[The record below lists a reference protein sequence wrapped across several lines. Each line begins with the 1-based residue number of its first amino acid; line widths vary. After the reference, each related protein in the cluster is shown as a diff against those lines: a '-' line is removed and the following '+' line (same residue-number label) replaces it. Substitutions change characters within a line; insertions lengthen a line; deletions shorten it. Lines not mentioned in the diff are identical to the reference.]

1 MLQAQLAGVLSAGA
15 SSTSESCILQPNISG
30 TLCDDLPKSAMQQT
44 QTIRKNILEDAL
56 LVKALHVVPVVNLH
70 AT

>member
-1 MLQAQLAGVLSAGA
+1 MSLCAGA
-15 SSTSESCILQPNISG
+15 LSTSESCG
-30 TLCDDLPKSAMQQT
+30 TRCDQFPKSAMQQT
-44 QTIRKNILEDAL
+44 QTMGKNILEDAL

>member
-1 MLQAQLAGVLSAGA
+1 VSLCAGA
-15 SSTSESCILQPNISG
+15 LSTSESCG
-30 TLCDDLPKSAMQQT
+30 TRCDQFPKSAMQQT
-44 QTIRKNILEDAL
+44 QTMGKNILEDAL